1 MFQGDKKY
9 FPLRCILFFALL
21 MTLNNSF
28 SQIYNTD
35 RENEDSAQSSL
46 PIYLILSSTL
56 KHDNQLLDYNNYNIY
71 GEVGIKKYGHY
82 GVLLSINADN
92 FEVDGESIQEVGTI
106 NANFRDMD
114 SSKLSPEILAQYHW
128 YKTPS
133 GYINRKMIG
142 TNLRWQF
149 IEKPGFD
156 LYGGLGFAYQDEFW
170 RFDAIPEIS
179 AELVEVLKE
188 FKYTGYIK
196 SSKKILDR
204 LDVAASFSFQ
214 GNPEKMEDWE
224 STRWNFTAQTTYDIS
239 TYFQL
244 SLNYYYSK
252 YEKELLLLAPVYK
265 GYFIRLG
272 VML

>member
-1 MFQGDKKY
+1 MNRFLKELKVVKY
-9 FPLRCILFFALL
+9 FLVFTIFIGSNC
-21 MTLNNSF
+21 SY

-35 RENEDSAQSSL
+35 RENEDSLQSSL
-46 PIYLILSSTL
+46 PVYLILSSTL
-56 KHDNQLLDYNNYNIY
+56 KHDNQILDYNNYNIY

-82 GVLLSINADN
+82 GMLLSINADN
-92 FEVDGESIQEVGTI
+92 FEVDGKSVQEVGTI

-114 SSKLSPEILAQYHW
+114 SSKISPEILAQYHW
-128 YKTPS
+128 YRTPS

-142 TNLRWQF
+142 SNLRWQL

-156 LYGGLGFAYQDEFW
+156 LYGGLGFAFQDEFW
-170 RFDAIPEIS
+170 RFNAIPEIS
-179 AELVEVLKE
+179 AEQTEILKE

-196 SSKKILDR
+196 SSKKILEK
-204 LDVAASFSFQ
+204 LDLATSFSFQ
-214 GNPEKMEDWE
+214 GNPEKIKNLE
-224 STRWNFTAQTTYDIS
+224 SLRWTFTAQATYDIS

-244 SLNYYYSK
+244 SLNYYYMK
-252 YEKELLLLAPVYK
+252 YEKELLELTPVYN

>member
-1 MFQGDKKY
+1 MIQIAKISRTARY
-9 FPLRCILFFALL
+9 FLIFAIIFSP
-21 MTLNNSF
+21 NNSY

-35 RENEDSAQSSL
+35 RENEDSLQSSL

-92 FEVDGESIQEVGTI
+92 FEVNGESVQEVGTI

-142 TNLRWQF
+142 SNLRWQF
-149 IEKPGFD
+149 IENPGFD
-156 LYGGLGFAYQDEFW
+156 LYGGLGFAYQDEYW
-170 RFDAIPEIS
+170 RFNAIPEIS
-179 AELVEVLKE
+179 AEQTEILKE
-188 FKYTGYIK
+188 FKYTGYLK
-196 SSKKILDR
+196 SSKKILEK

-214 GNPEKMEDWE
+214 GNPEKLKDWE
-224 STRWNFTAQTTYDIS
+224 SLRWSFTTQVTYDIS

-244 SLNYYYSK
+244 SLNYYYMK
-252 YEKELLLLAPVYK
+252 YEKELLELAPVYK